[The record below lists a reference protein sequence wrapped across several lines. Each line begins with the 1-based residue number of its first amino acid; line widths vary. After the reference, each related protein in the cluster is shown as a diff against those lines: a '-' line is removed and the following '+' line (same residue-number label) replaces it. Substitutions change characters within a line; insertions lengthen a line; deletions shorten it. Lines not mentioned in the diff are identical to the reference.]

1 MNALPGIGL
10 GYGGRD
16 REATR
21 VGHSRGGPALAVAD
35 VGTVGSRELG
45 YKVGEAARMVG
56 VSAATLR
63 VWEREGL
70 VATSRS
76 RSGYRYF
83 GDEEL
88 VRLRRVA
95 YLRRVEKLNTAGIRR
110 VLAEEG
116 GDPPPPRRRREVALG
131 PRLRRLRQERG
142 ETLEQASAAVGLS
155 PSFLSE
161 LERDQSG
168 ASMATLHRLL
178 GYYGTTFAGVL
189 QGPGGRVARPK
200 RSGRGR
206 SVRNQGVTVEQLAD
220 GQALMEPQI
229 FTIEPAAGSEGSYAH
244 DGEEFVYVLEGSFE
258 VTLNETE
265 RHVLRAGD
273 SIYYPSGVAHSWRNP
288 GRSLAR
294 VIWVNTPPTF

>member
-1 MNALPGIGL
+1 MSGAD
-10 GYGGRD
+10 GR
-16 REATR
+16 
-21 VGHSRGGPALAVAD
+21 ALAGDGVA
-35 VGTVGSRELG
+35 TVGSRELG

-63 VWEREGL
+63 LWEREGL
-70 VATSRS
+70 VVTNRS
-76 RSGYRYF
+76 TSGYRYF
-83 GDEEL
+83 GDAEL
-88 VRLRRVA
+88 AQLRRVA

-116 GDPPPPRRRREVALG
+116 HDRPRPGGRREVALG

-142 ETLEQASAAVGLS
+142 QTLEQAAAAAGLS
-155 PSFLSE
+155 ASFLSE

-178 GYYGTTFAGVL
+178 GYYGTTLGALL

-206 SVRNQGVTVEQLAD
+206 SVHSHGVTVEQLAD
-220 GQALMEPQI
+220 GTVLMEPQI
-229 FTIEPAAGSEGSYAH
+229 FTIEAGAGSEGGYAH

-258 VTLNETE
+258 VSLNETE
-265 RHVLRAGD
+265 RHVLRVGD
-273 SIYYPSGVAHSWRNP
+273 SLYYPSSVPHSWRNP
-288 GRSLAR
+288 GRGVAR

>member
-1 MNALPGIGL
+1 VSELLI
-10 GYGGRD
+10 D
-16 REATR
+16 R
-21 VGHSRGGPALAVAD
+21 AD
-35 VGTVGSRELG
+35 VPTIGSRDLG

-56 VSAATLR
+56 VSAATVR

-70 VATSRS
+70 IGTSRS
-76 RSGYRYF
+76 SSGYRYF

-116 GDPPPPRRRREVALG
+116 HDRPPPRKRREVALG
-131 PRLRRLRQERG
+131 PRLRKLRQERG
-142 ETLEQASAAVGLS
+142 QTLEQAAAAVGLS
-155 PSFLSE
+155 ASFLSE

-178 GYYGTTFAGVL
+178 SYYGTTFAALL
-189 QGPGGRVARPK
+189 QRPSSRVARLK
-200 RSGRGR
+200 RAGRGR
-206 SVRNQGVTVEQLAD
+206 SVRNNGVTVEQLAD

-229 FTIEPAAGSEGSYAH
+229 FTVEPGAGSEGSYSH
-244 DGEEFVYVLEGSFE
+244 EGEEFVYVLEGSFE
-258 VTLNETE
+258 VVLNEGE
-265 RHVLRAGD
+265 RYLLRIGD
-273 SIYYPSGVAHSWRNP
+273 SLYYPSSVVHAWRNP
-288 GRSLAR
+288 GRVTAR